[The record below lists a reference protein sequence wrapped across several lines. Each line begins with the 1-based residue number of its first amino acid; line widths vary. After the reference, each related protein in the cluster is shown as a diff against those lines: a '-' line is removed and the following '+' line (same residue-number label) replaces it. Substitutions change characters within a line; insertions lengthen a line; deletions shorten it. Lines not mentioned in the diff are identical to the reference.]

1 MIWHVLKLLQKCT
14 LALPLIWAYSSLS
27 ASPAPQLITS
37 PLAIPET
44 TKLSNPSSVKVE
56 KIIREFAAKEKL
68 FKAAR
73 ENYTYRQINRLQEL
87 NYNGRVVGTYEQS
100 WDILYDDRGKRIE
113 RVTYAP
119 IPTLQRIQVTQQD
132 IEAMRSIQ
140 PFVLTTDEL
149 PLYEVQY
156 LSHSRVDEITAYIF
170 SIRPRKIEKGK
181 QYFQGRVWV
190 DDRDLQIV
198 KSEGRQVPEIKN
210 KKSENLFPRFVT
222 FREQVDG
229 KFWFPTYTRAD
240 DTLRFSSGPVRI
252 RQIIKYT
259 DYKQFRAK
267 TRITLAGEVENLNSA
282 KKDDG
287 EP

>member
-1 MIWHVLKLLQKCT
+1 MIWHILKLLQKCT
-14 LALPLIWAYSSLS
+14 LALPFIWAYSSLS

-37 PLAIPET
+37 PLAIPKA
-44 TKLSNPSSVKVE
+44 TKLSNPSPVEVE

-73 ENYTYRQINRLQEL
+73 ESYTYRQINRLQEL
-87 NYNGRVVGTYEQS
+87 NYNGRVIGTYEQS
-100 WDILYDDRGKRIE
+100 WDILYDDRGKRVE

-149 PLYEVQY
+149 PLYEVKY

-267 TRITLAGEVENLNSA
+267 TRITLAGEVENLNST
-282 KKDDG
+282 KKDG
-287 EP
+287 AEP